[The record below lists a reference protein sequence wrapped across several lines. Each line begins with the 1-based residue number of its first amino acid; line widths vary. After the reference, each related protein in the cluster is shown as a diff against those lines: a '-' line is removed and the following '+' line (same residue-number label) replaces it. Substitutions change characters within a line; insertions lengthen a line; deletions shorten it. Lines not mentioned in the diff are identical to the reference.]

1 MATNDTTPFRE
12 RIQFFNGERL
22 FASDLQDL
30 EAFNRQMRWLHNQ
43 SLHQPGIGTG
53 FAVTGN
59 AGDRQVVISPGYAL
73 DSLGREIIL
82 TQNEVLPIPPVADN
96 GAGASVFYYLTV
108 SYPNDADLKP
118 SETRDGICVP
128 QGVVRLREEP
138 VFCWVLLSD
147 GTQRQP
153 VDPTLKDLIR
163 KQLYLVLAQIE
174 VFNCKL
180 KQPVSMA
187 PRRSALPAKQPRIA
201 CGADP
206 QPVWTKHDFSAN
218 DHTLQPSMAGLQLF
232 PSWFSTPINTSS
244 AGFHATPVYEA
255 RIVGDRIL
263 QTSAAG
269 RILVDA
275 LISIS
280 TNPAPTA
287 QGFTLNIYVFMTV
300 PPQAAVAEIATPT
313 TRVIPKWQVS
323 WIGIE
328 S

>member
-30 EAFNRQMRWLHNQ
+30 DAFNRQIRWLHNQ

-53 FAVTGN
+53 FAVTGA

-96 GAGASVFYYLTV
+96 GAGGSVFYYLTV
-108 SYPNDADLKP
+108 SYPNDSDLKA
-118 SETRDGICVP
+118 SETRDGICLP

-147 GTQRQP
+147 SIQRQP
-153 VDPTLKDLIR
+153 ADPTLKDLIR

-180 KQPVSMA
+180 KQPVSTA

-206 QPVWTKHDFSAN
+206 QPKWQSHFFSDA
-218 DHTLQPSMAGLQLF
+218 DHTMQPTMGDLQLF
-232 PSWFSTPINTSS
+232 PTWFSADIDTSS
-244 AGFHATPVYEA
+244 AGFHATPTYEA
-255 RIVGDRIL
+255 RLVGARIL
-263 QTSAAG
+263 QTGAAA
-269 RILVDA
+269 ILVDA
-275 LISIS
+275 LVSIS
-280 TNPAPTA
+280 TNPKPSP
-287 QGFTLNIYVFMTV
+287 QGFTVNIYVFMNAPAQVLGAELAVTTT
-300 PPQAAVAEIATPT
+300 PPA
-313 TRVIPKWQVS
+313 PKWQVS